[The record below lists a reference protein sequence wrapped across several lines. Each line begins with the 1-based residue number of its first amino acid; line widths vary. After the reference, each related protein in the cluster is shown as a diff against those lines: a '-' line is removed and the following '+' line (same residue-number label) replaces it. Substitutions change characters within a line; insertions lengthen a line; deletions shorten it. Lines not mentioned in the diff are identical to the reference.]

1 MFRASVS
8 QQSITEALGG
18 STNMNLST
26 LIGGGVNPYLEF
38 AWVCNPSTTAAQSIT
53 ANTITTLT
61 VDTKIVDTGNFGSIA
76 SNQITL
82 AAGTYYFKANVPL
95 AGASYANILI
105 FGLYN
110 VTLGTWVTRKQNVT
124 SNYAAPIQTEI
135 DGQLTIASATIF
147 ELRAIVS
154 YVNGSVGKSYVN
166 QSDFTLS
173 ASGADQRTTLKLW
186 KLA

>member
-1 MFRASVS
+1 
-8 QQSITEALGG
+8 
-18 STNMNLST
+18 MNLTT
-26 LIGGGVNPYLEF
+26 LINGVYPYLEF

-95 AGASYANILI
+95 AGSVYAILSI

-110 VTLGTWVTRKQNVT
+110 VTLGAWVTRKQNVT
-124 SNYAAPIQTEI
+124 SNYSIPIQNEI
-135 DGQLTIASATIF
+135 DGQLTIVSTTIF
-147 ELRAIVS
+147 ELRAISS
-154 YVNGSVGKSYVN
+154 YNSAIGKSYLN
-166 QSDFTLS
+166 QSDITLS
-173 ASGADQRTTLKLW
+173 AVGADQRTTLKLW